1 MNEGKKGEKKN
12 IKRLTKRKSRKK
24 KEICH
29 HKKKK
34 RSDSKF
40 HARTLLIT
48 PAICEKTP
56 RHAKNSDMQEVVLL
70 PDAVDNVQ
78 DFFDGG
84 FQIADPLL
92 ESLVLGFQE
101 AHRVPGDAGVLALAI
116 ATPVNVL
123 VGVARDALE

>member
-1 MNEGKKGEKKN
+1 MLRSWSSVFFSESSSQLTCLYRIPRRMNEGKRGEKKN
-12 IKRLTKRKSRKK
+12 QEINKKKVEKK

-70 PDAVDNVQ
+70 PDTVDNV
-78 DFFDGG
+78 
-84 FQIADPLL
+84 
-92 ESLVLGFQE
+92 
-101 AHRVPGDAGVLALAI
+101 
-116 ATPVNVL
+116 
-123 VGVARDALE
+123 

>member
-1 MNEGKKGEKKN
+1 MNEGKRGEKKN
-12 IKRLTKRKSRKK
+12 QEINKKKVEKK

-29 HKKKK
+29 HKKK

-70 PDAVDNVQ
+70 PDAVDNV
-78 DFFDGG
+78 
-84 FQIADPLL
+84 
-92 ESLVLGFQE
+92 
-101 AHRVPGDAGVLALAI
+101 
-116 ATPVNVL
+116 
-123 VGVARDALE
+123 

>member
-1 MNEGKKGEKKN
+1 MPLPYTAQDERREKGGEKN

-24 KEICH
+24 KKYVII
-29 HKKKK
+29 KKK

-70 PDAVDNVQ
+70 PDAVDNV
-78 DFFDGG
+78 
-84 FQIADPLL
+84 
-92 ESLVLGFQE
+92 
-101 AHRVPGDAGVLALAI
+101 
-116 ATPVNVL
+116 
-123 VGVARDALE
+123 